1 MGGWRYVGRKVAQ
14 ALFTLLFVLTFNF
27 FLFRVMPGDPVR
39 LLTKQKGV
47 QLSRQAQAAL
57 AHDLGLDKP
66 LPAQYVQYV
75 GDTLRG
81 DLGMSFLYQGS
92 TVVQVFLQRLW
103 PTVLLVGTS
112 TILMTIIG
120 IYMGIRG
127 GWNRGSRFD
136 LGSMATSLTF
146 YSMPDF
152 WLAMMLLILF
162 STALGWLPSGG
173 FATPDFEGS
182 NLASVIDIAN
192 HMLLPA
198 FTLVIG
204 YLGEYYLVMRSSLL
218 DVMGEEYITTV
229 RAKGV
234 REDRVLWRHAVR
246 NALLPTISQIALGFG
261 FVIGGAVTVE
271 LVFSYP
277 GLGLLTIEAL
287 DSQDYLLLQGL
298 FLFFSVAV
306 LVANLIADLLYSWF
320 DPRVRVA

>member
-1 MGGWRYVGRKVAQ
+1 MGGWRYVARKIAQ
-14 ALFTLLFVLTFNF
+14 ALFTLIFVLTFNF
-27 FLFRVMPGDPVR
+27 FLFRIMPGDPVR
-39 LLTKQKGV
+39 LLTKQRGI
-47 QLSRQAQAAL
+47 QLSKQAQAAL

-66 LPAQYVQYV
+66 LPAQFAQYV
-75 GDTLRG
+75 GDTVRG
-81 DLGMSFLYQGS
+81 DLGYSFLYQGQ
-92 TVVQVFLQRLW
+92 TVTQVFLGRVW
-103 PTVLLVGTS
+103 PTVLLVGTA
-112 TILMTIIG
+112 TVFMTIIG

-136 LGSMATSLTF
+136 TTSMGAGLTF

-162 STALGWLPSGG
+162 STTLGWFPSGG
-173 FATPDFEGS
+173 FSTPGVPSSTF
-182 NLASVIDIAN
+182 AHVVDIAN
-192 HMLLPA
+192 HMFLPA
-198 FTLVIG
+198 FTLIVG

-218 DVMGEEYITTV
+218 DVMGEDYITTV

-246 NALLPTISQIALGFG
+246 NAMLPTISQIALGFG

-287 DSQDYLLLQGL
+287 EGQDYLLLQGL
-298 FLFFSVAV
+298 FLFFSIAV
-306 LVANLIADLLYSWF
+306 LVSNLIADLLYSWF